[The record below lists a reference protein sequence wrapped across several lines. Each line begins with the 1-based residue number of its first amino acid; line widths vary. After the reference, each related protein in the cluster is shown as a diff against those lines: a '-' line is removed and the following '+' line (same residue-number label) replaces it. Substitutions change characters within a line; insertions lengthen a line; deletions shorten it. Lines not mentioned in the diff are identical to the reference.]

1 MLFMEGIELADK
13 VNILGVRVDKVTV
26 NEASDIIM
34 EYIKTKEKVASVFT
48 PNSEIIMMGYRDS
61 EFRDILNNSELLTAD
76 GIGVVHASKI
86 VKNPITERAA
96 GYDIACSV
104 LAKLSKIGGSV
115 YLFGSKPGVAEKAGD
130 NITRDYPGIKIAG
143 YSDGYFDEEK
153 EKTIISNIN
162 RANPDLVFVC
172 LGAPKQEKWISA
184 HRHELPNAVYMGI
197 GGSLDVFAGN
207 VKRAPDF
214 FTNHGIEWLY
224 RLCKQPSRFVRMLE
238 LPRFGFKV
246 LLKGK
251 NFPQD

>member
-1 MLFMEGIELADK
+1 MPQK
-13 VNILGVRVDKVTV
+13 VNILGVMVDKVNV
-26 NEASDIIM
+26 DEASDIIM
-34 EYIKTKEKVASVFT
+34 EYIKSKDKAASVFT

-61 EFRDILNNSELLTAD
+61 EFRDILNSSELLTAD
-76 GIGVVHASKI
+76 GIGVVYASKI
-86 VKNPITERAA
+86 VKNPIDERAA
-96 GYDIACSV
+96 GYDIACSTLCK
-104 LAKLSKIGGSV
+104 LAKEGGSV
-115 YLFGSKPGVAEKAGD
+115 YLFGSKPGVAEAAGE
-130 NITRDYPGIKIAG
+130 NIIKSYPGIRIAG

-153 EKTIISNIN
+153 EKTIIANIN

-207 VKRAPDF
+207 VKRAPEF
-214 FTNHGIEWLY
+214 FTKHGIEWLY

-251 NFPQD
+251 KFPQEISK

>member
-1 MLFMEGIELADK
+1 MPQK
-13 VNILGVRVDKVTV
+13 VNILGVKVDNV
-26 NEASDIIM
+26 NVDEASDIIM
-34 EYIKTKEKVASVFT
+34 EYIKSKDKAASVFT

-61 EFRDILNNSELLTAD
+61 EFRDILNSSELLTAD
-76 GIGVVHASKI
+76 GIGVVYASKI
-86 VKNPITERAA
+86 VRNPIAERAA
-96 GYDIACSV
+96 GYDIACST
-104 LAKLSKIGGSV
+104 LAKLAKTGGSV
-115 YLFGSKPGVAEKAGD
+115 YLFGSKPGVAEAAGE
-130 NITRDYPGIKIAG
+130 NIVRSYPGIRIAG

-153 EKTIISNIN
+153 EKTILANIN

-184 HRHELPNAVYMGI
+184 HRADLPNAVYMGI

-207 VKRAPDF
+207 VKRAPEF
-214 FTNHGIEWLY
+214 FTKHGIEWLY

-251 NFPQD
+251 KFPQDK